1 MQSPIHE
8 GYEYQDYFT
17 VSIILQLMVQQ
28 IDAELIIDRKDFS
41 GDKFDDLK
49 LKMPNGNT
57 EFQIKYSDEEK
68 SHKLTKDD
76 LANGNGH
83 DTALC
88 DLFASWKIRKESEND
103 TQIKLCLA
111 WNRPT
116 DDDPITEFLKP
127 VQEQSLPFSVVAYS
141 FDGDVF
147 WPAEKLPPKGWRKF
161 NTAIKSGL
169 IDREAFLAFCNELTI
184 ILEMP
189 KASLDLKN
197 PGALENVIIR
207 QTEKLGVGIYPNDS
221 LNVEDIIYKLA
232 TEVKHSRAIGNR
244 LCTNILVGR
253 LGLIK
258 DYGKFDQR
266 FPVDSAH
273 QIILGDEIEKLHR
286 VIHDSKRVI
295 ISGNPGSGK
304 SWLVDEYIDKL
315 TSEESK
321 VIHYNCFQSLQDT
334 NSLERIRVTSLY
346 GNLVSQIVE
355 QCPELVVHKN
365 TIYGANKAEL
375 ENLLS
380 FIEEEFYL
388 VVDGLDH
395 IAREYELNKDFISH
409 SEIEIISELLEIDFP
424 DNCYVIISSQPIDE
438 IEKFKSK
445 NYSVFEIEPWGIEQV
460 KSLMK
465 TFQISDD
472 IIEDDDI
479 SSISAYLLKKSQGN
493 ALYLS
498 YILRQLRNLDVNRE
512 LIDEIPDYDISLS
525 KYYSY
530 LYTKVHNNHTVNALC
545 GADFYLGL
553 NDLMEITGDGKYV
566 EQDISVL
573 HPLLIENT
581 LSGGFSIYHESFRR
595 FVLASL
601 KDKRVDLE
609 RNVYGILADWL
620 QKKPF
625 FEFDKS
631 FYYLTELLYKI
642 KRDVENI
649 ELIEKEFVLKS
660 VSEGY
665 SRKRIRMN
673 LNCIIRSAGR
683 IRNLVALATAGEL
696 LAMLDDMNEFDSTG
710 EEYFQAI
717 CDIKGASKLNQLMQI
732 DGKPTF
738 DMNTGRIA
746 CYISSK
752 AGITPWWEL
761 YLDTEAK
768 QYKIE
773 ELKYY
778 YRYYLDEQGVS
789 IIPKLMEAIE
799 KEKVSIRNQCIEI
812 AYNELQDYIEFD
824 EIASIAEEQQ
834 FINWK
839 NYLSYIETG
848 YYPQSEVSF
857 EVTIGNWEKIKTL
870 RMPGEKDIKIFKEF
884 FSQIYY
890 LAVEGDRKVIE
901 KVCADCK
908 NINWFY
914 NWIIYYVKMSELCA
928 HTTQMDSKT
937 ICETA
942 LTNLKLLLQ
951 DTEVFKGEPRTCD
964 LYFLQNELTRSYEV
978 AVELIVKNGT
988 VEELEKA
995 LGILER
1001 LDDETGTSLD
1011 HSMGGPLT
1019 DAEFLGLISRFLT
1032 IDNYEIVKP
1041 YLLRTQEKIEKNE
1054 VYDCI
1059 AAAKLRFV
1067 SLISK
1072 YNQSEALEYF
1082 DICIHYLVAYGY
1094 HKDIILLQIMD
1105 SYNIFF
1111 EAVAGNPEEERDT
1124 ITKMTMALWNH
1135 TDGRETKH
1143 FLNRWFDEL
1152 LKIDSKYAIAFL
1164 SGLQIKFGKSWVVE
1178 GMLRSAIKKYSND
1191 LDCLDI
1197 VIGLIESLP
1206 NDTSPRII
1214 DASTSVF
1221 RTLEQIY
1228 TGADDDERLLIKRRM
1243 NELVINVVSRFN
1255 ILDSPWLDNDSWKD
1269 GSIKEF
1275 LLTVE
1280 SSGFDV
1286 SQYIEYFHIK
1296 KANDMENKEV
1306 KKTVDVFETN
1316 QTRFEALTTEDA
1328 KKWFETHDLIE
1339 RDVQDICRFLRNYQN
1354 DKDSLLEIMR
1364 FIITE
1369 YGGWRYSKKRKDTV
1383 LQIIERLEL
1392 DDKELSE
1399 IHMLMYLYSYEWG
1412 SSLIDKDEFL
1422 NSIRL
1427 SSDIARNIFYSELP
1441 EVIISHSGRI
1451 TKGLLDALFAV
1462 GYDKDSIIT
1471 IWRNAFDIMK
1481 LRFPN
1486 LDHYPIDNVLEET
1499 DELLGLRNCL
1509 LMRFIDGGKESF
1521 LATYAYLA
1529 NAAEEENYSEF
1540 TEAIVFCLEHYEQ
1553 YNLVTQ
1559 IAIAD
1564 LVRCYGYRL
1573 KDLNVDRMIN
1583 AINAVY
1589 PTGNLL
1595 LDVIFSEFT
1604 IYKSYLLKCVD
1615 KHSPDYLEQEDIEFY
1630 LAEQLYD
1637 LGKEEAREGTDEYA
1651 KNSVYRDP
1659 IMQVVDTCGIDY
1671 VELYERLHASSRLN
1685 NKIRAF
1691 VGGGSRMPETNTL
1704 YKSYV
1709 IQYALHAII
1718 EKAYRDRKPELIPQ
1732 NLFRLIPDYQG
1743 IYRLFKCREI
1753 QPRNHLYDKSN
1764 SCVPFLKNNE
1774 EEYILIG
1781 CYETRTRIDYH
1792 QASFTFAYQGIVGD
1806 GNEENQIPFRQYL
1819 APAVGKGETYMIS
1832 DNSESLINII
1842 RTFDRELED
1851 EDYLWPSISISKLF
1865 NIHMEFDFLNGRY
1878 IAVNQDNDIVC
1889 IMKKWSSSYKGD
1901 SEYPGN
1907 AIPLYSGTELYIKK
1921 EYIEMLEKQFGTL
1934 MMKTCVESYT
1944 QNY

>member
-17 VSIILQLMVQQ
+17 VSIILQLMLHQT
-28 IDAELIIDRKDFS
+28 DSELIIDRKDFS

-49 LKMPNGNT
+49 VKTSNSTT
-57 EFQIKYSDEEK
+57 EFQIKYSDDK
-68 SHKLTKDD
+68 SSHKLTKDD

-88 DLFASWKIRKESEND
+88 DLFASWKRRKESEYD

-116 DDDPITEFLKP
+116 DDDPIAEFLKP
-127 VQEQSLPFSVVAYS
+127 IQEPTLPFSVAAYS
-141 FDGDVF
+141 FDGEVF
-147 WPAEKLPPKGWRKF
+147 WPAESLPPKTWRKF
-161 NTAIKSGL
+161 NLAIKSGL
-169 IDREAFLAFCNELTI
+169 IDREDFLSFCNELAI

-197 PGALENVIIR
+197 PGALENVII
-207 QTEKLGVGIYPNDS
+207 QQVEKLGVGIYPNDA

-232 TEVKHSRAIGNR
+232 TEVKHSRAMGNR
-244 LCTNILVGR
+244 LYSNILVGR
-253 LGLIK
+253 LGLIM

-273 QIILGDEIEKLHR
+273 QIILGDEIERLHR
-286 VIHDSKRVI
+286 VICDSKRVI
-295 ISGNPGSGK
+295 IVGNPGSGK

-315 TSEESK
+315 ENDDSK

-355 QCPELVVHKN
+355 QCPELVEHKN
-365 TIYGANKAEL
+365 TTFGADKAEL
-375 ENLLS
+375 ENLLRL
-380 FIEEEFYL
+380 IGEEFYL

-395 IAREYELNKDFISH
+395 ISREYELHKDLISR
-409 SEIEIISELLEIDFP
+409 SETEIISELLEIHFP

-438 IEKFKSK
+438 IEEFKGK

-460 KSLMK
+460 KSLMAS
-465 TFQISDD
+465 FQINDD
-472 IIEDDDI
+472 NIKDDDI
-479 SSISAYLLKKSQGN
+479 SSISVYLLKKSQGN
-493 ALYLS
+493 ALYLG
-498 YILRQLRNLDVNRE
+498 YILRQLRNLDVNKE
-512 LIDEIPDYDISLS
+512 LIDEIPDYDINLS

-530 LYTKVHNNHTVNALC
+530 LYTKVRNNRTVNALC
-545 GADFYLGL
+545 GADFYLSL
-553 NDLMEITGDGKYV
+553 DDLMEITGDGEFV

-573 HPLLIENT
+573 HPLLIENI
-581 LSGGFSIYHESFRR
+581 LSGGFSVYHESFRR

-601 KDKRVDLE
+601 KDKKVDLE

-631 FYYLTELLYKI
+631 FYYLTELQYKI

-683 IRNLVALATAGEL
+683 TQNLIALVTAGEL
-696 LAMLDDMNEFDSTG
+696 LAMLDDMNEFESTG

-732 DGKPTF
+732 DGKQTF

-768 QYKIE
+768 EYKIE

-778 YRYYLDEQGVS
+778 YRYYLDEQGAS

-812 AYNELQDYIEFD
+812 AYDELQDYIEFN

-834 FINWK
+834 LIHWK

-848 YYPQSEVSF
+848 YYSQSEVSF
-857 EVTIGNWEKIKTL
+857 EIAIGNWEKIKIL
-870 RMPGEKDIKIFKEF
+870 RMPGEEDIRIFKEL

-890 LAVEGDRKVIE
+890 LADQGDRRVIE
-901 KVCADCK
+901 TVCTDCE

-914 NWIIYYVKMSELCA
+914 NWIIYSVKMAELCA
-928 HTTQMDSKT
+928 HTAQMDSKT
-937 ICETA
+937 ICESA
-942 LTNLKLLLQ
+942 ITNLELLLQ

-964 LYFLQNELTRSYEV
+964 LYFLQNELTKSYER
-978 AVELIVKNGT
+978 AVELIVQNGT
-988 VEELEKA
+988 VEDLEKA

-1019 DAEFLGLISRFLT
+1019 DAEFLELISCFLT

-1072 YNQSEALEYF
+1072 YNQSEALEHF
-1082 DICIHYLVAYGY
+1082 DMCTRYLVAYGY
-1094 HKDIILLQIMD
+1094 HKDIILEQIMD

-1111 EAVAGNPEEERDT
+1111 ESVVGKPKEERDT
-1124 ITKMTMALWNH
+1124 ITKMTIAVWNH

-1143 FLNRWFDEL
+1143 FLNNWFDKL
-1152 LKIDSKYAIAFL
+1152 LKTDSKYALAFL
-1164 SGLQIKFGKSWVVE
+1164 AELQIKQGKSWVVE
-1178 GMLRSAIKKYSND
+1178 RMLCSAIEKYCND
-1191 LDCLDI
+1191 SGYLDI

-1206 NDTSPRII
+1206 NDASPRII
-1214 DASTSVF
+1214 DAATSVF
-1221 RTLEQIY
+1221 RTLEQMY
-1228 TGADDDERLLIKRRM
+1228 TGASDDEKLLIKHRM

-1255 ILDSPWLDNDSWKD
+1255 ILDSPWPDNDSWKD

-1280 SSGFDV
+1280 SAGLDV
-1286 SQYIEYFHIK
+1286 SQYIEYFRIK
-1296 KANDMENKEV
+1296 KTDDTDNKGG
-1306 KKTVDVFETN
+1306 KKTVDVLKHN
-1316 QTRFEALTTEDA
+1316 QMHFAALTLEEA

-1339 RDVQDICRFLRNYQN
+1339 RDIQDICGFLENYQN
-1354 DKDSLLEIMR
+1354 DKDTLLEILR
-1364 FIITE
+1364 FIITKV
-1369 YGGWRYSKKRKDTV
+1369 GGWSYSQRHKNTV
-1383 LQIIERLEL
+1383 LQIIEHLEL
-1392 DDKELSE
+1392 DNKEMSE
-1399 IHMLMYLYSYEWG
+1399 VHMLMYLYSYEWG

-1427 SSDIARNIFYSELP
+1427 SSDVGRDTFYRELP

-1451 TKGLLDALFAV
+1451 TKGLLDALFAIRF
-1462 GYDKDSIIT
+1462 DKDSIIT
-1471 IWRNAFDIMK
+1471 IWRSVFDIMK

-1486 LDHYPIDNVLEET
+1486 LDQYPIDNVLEEA

-1529 NAAEEENYSEF
+1529 NAAEEENFSEF
-1540 TEAIVFCLEHYEQ
+1540 TESIVFCLEHYEQ

-1564 LVRCYGYRL
+1564 LVRCYGNYL
-1573 KDLNVDRMIN
+1573 KNLNEDRMIN

-1595 LDVIFSEFT
+1595 LDVIFSKFT
-1604 IYKSYLLKCVD
+1604 IYKGFLLKCSD
-1615 KHSPDYLEQEDIEFY
+1615 KHTPDYMEQEDIEFY

-1637 LGKEEAREGTDEYA
+1637 LGKVATREGADEYA

-1659 IMQVVDTCGIDY
+1659 IMQVANTCGINY
-1671 VELYERLHASSRLN
+1671 VELYEKLHASRILN
-1685 NKIRAF
+1685 DKIQDF
-1691 VGGGSRMPETNTL
+1691 VGGSSKIPETNTV

-1718 EKAYRDRKPELIPQ
+1718 EKAFLDRKPELIPQ
-1732 NLFRLIPDYQG
+1732 NLLRLMPDYQG
-1743 IYRLFKCREI
+1743 MYRLFKCRVM
-1753 QPRNHLYDKSN
+1753 QPENHLYDKNN
-1764 SCVPFLKNNE
+1764 SCEPFLKNNE
-1774 EEYILIG
+1774 DEYILIG
-1781 CYETRTRIDYH
+1781 CSETRKRIDYK
-1792 QASFTFAYQGIVGD
+1792 QASLVFAYQGIVGEGD
-1806 GNEENQIPFRQYL
+1806 EEHQNPFQQCL
-1819 APAVGKGETYMIS
+1819 ATAVEEGEIYMVS
-1832 DNSESLINII
+1832 DNSEALINSIN
-1842 RTFDRELED
+1842 TLDRELED
-1851 EDYLWPSISISKLF
+1851 ENYLWPGMSVSKLL
-1865 NIHMEFDFLNGRY
+1865 NVHIEFDFWHGRY
-1878 IAVNQDNDIVC
+1878 IAVNQENEIIF

-1921 EYIEMLEKQFGTL
+1921 EYIGILEQRFGTL
-1934 MMKTCVESYT
+1934 MMKTCVQSYT
-1944 QNY
+1944 QTY

>member
-1 MQSPIHE
+1 MLHQTDS
-8 GYEYQDYFT
+8 
-17 VSIILQLMVQQ
+17 
-28 IDAELIIDRKDFS
+28 ELIIDRKDFS

-49 LKMPNGNT
+49 VKAPNGNT
-57 EFQIKYSDEEK
+57 EFQIKYSDDES

-76 LANGNGH
+76 FANGNGH

-88 DLFASWKIRKESEND
+88 DLFSSWKMKKESEND

-116 DDDPITEFLKP
+116 DDDPIAEFLKP
-127 VQEQSLPFSVVAYS
+127 IQEQTLPFSVAAYS
-141 FDGDVF
+141 FNGEVF
-147 WPAEKLPPKGWRKF
+147 WPVEKLPPKNWRKF
-161 NTAIKSGL
+161 NMAIKSGL

-184 ILEMP
+184 VLEMP

-197 PGALENVIIR
+197 PGALENVIIW
-207 QTEKLGVGIYPNDS
+207 QAEKLGVGIYPNDA
-221 LNVEDIIYKLA
+221 LNIEDIIYKLA
-232 TEVKHSRAIGNR
+232 AEVKHSRAMGNK
-244 LCTNILVGR
+244 LYTNILVGH
-253 LGLIK
+253 LGLIM

-266 FPVDSAH
+266 FPVDSTH
-273 QIILGDEIEKLHR
+273 QIILGDEIERLHS
-286 VIHDSKRVI
+286 VIRDSKRVI
-295 ISGNPGSGK
+295 IAGNPGSGK

-315 TSEESK
+315 KSEDSK
-321 VIHYNCFQSLQDT
+321 VIHYNCFQSLQDSH
-334 NSLERIRVTSLY
+334 SLERIRVASLY

-355 QCPELVVHKN
+355 QCPELVEHKN
-365 TIYGANKAEL
+365 TAFGADKAEL
-375 ENLLS
+375 ENLLC
-380 FIEEEFYL
+380 FIDEEFYL

-395 IAREYELNKDFISH
+395 ISREYELHKDLISR
-409 SEIEIISELLEIDFP
+409 SETEIISELLEIHFP
-424 DNCYVIISSQPIDE
+424 DNGYVIISSQPIDE
-438 IEKFKSK
+438 IEEFKGK
-445 NYSVFEIEPWGIEQV
+445 NYSVFEIESWGIEQV
-460 KSLMK
+460 KSLME
-465 TFQISDD
+465 TFQVNDD
-472 IIEDDDI
+472 TIEDDDI

-498 YILRQLRNLDVNRE
+498 YILRQLRNVDVNKE
-512 LIDEIPDYDISLS
+512 LIDEIPDYDINLS

-530 LYTKVHNNHTVNALC
+530 LYTKVRNNRTVNALC
-545 GADFYLGL
+545 GADFYLSL
-553 NDLMEITGDGKYV
+553 DDLMEITGDGEFV
-566 EQDISVL
+566 EKDISVL
-573 HPLLIENT
+573 HPLLIENI

-601 KDKRVDLE
+601 KDKKVDLE

-642 KRDVENI
+642 KRDVDNI

-660 VSEGY
+660 VTEGY

-683 IRNLVALATAGEL
+683 IRNLVALVTAGEL

-717 CDIKGASKLNQLMQI
+717 SDIKGASKLNQLMQI

-773 ELKYY
+773 EIKYY
-778 YRYYLDEQGVS
+778 NRYYLDEQGVS
-789 IIPKLMEAIE
+789 IIPKLMKAIE
-799 KEKVSIRNQCIEI
+799 KEKDSIRNQCIEI
-812 AYNELQDYIEFD
+812 AYDEIQDYIEFD

-834 FINWK
+834 LIHWK
-839 NYLSYIETG
+839 NYLSYIKTG

-857 EVTIGNWEKIKTL
+857 EVAIGNWEKIKIM
-870 RMPGEKDIKIFKEF
+870 RMPGEKDIRIFKEL

-890 LAVEGDRKVIE
+890 LAEQGDRKVIE
-901 KVCADCK
+901 TVCADCE

-914 NWIIYYVKMSELCA
+914 NWIIYSVKMAELCA
-928 HTTQMDSKT
+928 HTAQMDSKT
-937 ICETA
+937 ICESTI
-942 LTNLKLLLQ
+942 TNLEILLQ

-964 LYFLQNELTRSYEV
+964 LYFLQNELTRSYER
-978 AVELIVKNGT
+978 AVELIVQNGT
-988 VEELEKA
+988 VEDLKKA

-1072 YNQSEALEYF
+1072 YNQSEALEHF
-1082 DICIHYLVAYGY
+1082 DMCTRYLVAYGY
-1094 HKDIILLQIMD
+1094 HKDIILEQVMD

-1124 ITKMTMALWNH
+1124 ITKMTIALWNH

-1143 FLNRWFDEL
+1143 FLNRWFDKL
-1152 LKIDSKYAIAFL
+1152 LKTDSRYALAFL

-1178 GMLRSAIKKYSND
+1178 GMLRSAIEKYCND
-1191 LDCLDI
+1191 LSFLDI

-1221 RTLEQIY
+1221 RTLEQMCI
-1228 TGADDDERLLIKRRM
+1228 GADDDERLLIKCRM

-1255 ILDSPWLDNDSWKD
+1255 ILDSPWPDNDSWKD

-1280 SSGFDV
+1280 SAGFDV

-1296 KANDMENKEV
+1296 KANDMENKED
-1306 KKTVDVFETN
+1306 KKTVDVFEGN

-1339 RDVQDICRFLRNYQN
+1339 RDVQDICRFLKNYQN
-1354 DKDSLLEIMR
+1354 DKDTLLEILR
-1364 FIITE
+1364 FIIIKA
-1369 YGGWRYSKKRKDTV
+1369 GGWSYSQKCKDTV

-1392 DDKELSE
+1392 DDEEISE
-1399 IHMLMYLYSYEWG
+1399 IHMLMYLHSYEWG

-1422 NSIRL
+1422 NSIRV
-1427 SSDIARNIFYSELP
+1427 SSDVARNTFYRELP
-1441 EVIISHSGRI
+1441 EVIISRSGRI
-1451 TKGLLDALFAV
+1451 TKGLLDALFAF
-1462 GYDKDSIIT
+1462 GFDKDSIIT
-1471 IWRNAFDIMK
+1471 IWRSAFDIMK

-1486 LDHYPIDNVLEET
+1486 LDQYPIDSVFEET

-1509 LMRFIDGGKESF
+1509 LMRFNDEGKESF

-1540 TEAIVFCLEHYEQ
+1540 TESIVFCLEHYEQ

-1595 LDVIFSEFT
+1595 LDVIFSELT
-1604 IYKSYLLKCVD
+1604 IYKSFLLKCSD
-1615 KHSPDYLEQEDIEFY
+1615 KHTPDYMEQEDIEFY

-1651 KNSVYRDP
+1651 ENSVYRDP
-1659 IMQVVDTCGIDY
+1659 IMQVLNTCGINY
-1671 VELYERLHASSRLN
+1671 VEIYEKLHASKRLN
-1685 NKIRAF
+1685 DKMRDF
-1691 VGGGSRMPETNTL
+1691 VGGSSKIPETNTV

-1718 EKAYRDRKPELIPQ
+1718 EKAFFDRKPELLPQ
-1732 NLFRLIPDYQG
+1732 TLFRLLPDYQG
-1743 IYRLFKCREI
+1743 MYRLFKCRDM
-1753 QPRNHLYDKSN
+1753 QPKTHLYDKNN
-1764 SCVPFLKNNE
+1764 SCEPFFKNNE
-1774 EEYILIG
+1774 DEYILIG
-1781 CYETRTRIDYH
+1781 CAETRKRIDYK
-1792 QASFTFAYQGIVGD
+1792 QVSLVFAYQGIVGED
-1806 GNEENQIPFRQYL
+1806 DEEHQNPFQQCL
-1819 APAVGKGETYMIS
+1819 ATAVEEGEIYMIS
-1832 DNSESLINII
+1832 DNSEALINFIS
-1842 RTFDRELED
+1842 TLERELED
-1851 EDYLWPSISISKLF
+1851 EDYLWPEMTVSNML
-1865 NIHMEFDFLNGRY
+1865 NVHMEFDFLNGRY
-1878 IAVNQDNDIVC
+1878 IAVNQENDIVF

-1921 EYIEMLEKQFGTL
+1921 EYIGILEERFGKL
-1934 MMKTCVESYT
+1934 KMKTCVQSYT
-1944 QNY
+1944 QTY

>member
-17 VSIILQLMVQQ
+17 VSIILQLMLQQ

-49 LKMPNGNT
+49 VKTPNGNT
-57 EFQIKYSDEEK
+57 EFQIKYSDDES
-68 SHKLTKDD
+68 SHKFTKDD
-76 LANGNGH
+76 FANGNGH

-88 DLFASWKIRKESEND
+88 DLFISWKMRKESEND
-103 TQIKLCLA
+103 TKIKLCLA
-111 WNRPT
+111 WDRPA
-116 DDDPITEFLKP
+116 DDDPIAEFLKP
-127 VQEQSLPFSVVAYS
+127 IQEQTLPFFVAAYL
-141 FDGDVF
+141 FDGEAF
-147 WPAEKLPPKGWRKF
+147 WPVEKLPSQKWRKF
-161 NTAIKSGL
+161 NMAIKSGL
-169 IDREAFLAFCNELTI
+169 IDREDFLSFCNELTI

-189 KASLDLKN
+189 KASLDLN
-197 PGALENVIIR
+197 QPGSLENVIIR
-207 QTEKLGVGIYPNDS
+207 QIEKLGVGIYPNDV
-221 LNVEDIIYKLA
+221 LNVEDVINKLA
-232 TEVKHSRAIGNR
+232 TEVKHSRAMGNR
-244 LCTNILVGR
+244 LYTNILVGR
-253 LGLIK
+253 LGLIM

-266 FPVDSAH
+266 FPVDSTH
-273 QIILGDEIEKLHR
+273 QIILDDEIEKLHR
-286 VIHDSKRVI
+286 VTHASKRVI
-295 ISGNPGSGK
+295 IVGNPGSGK

-315 TSEESK
+315 KREDRK
-321 VIHYNCFQSLQDT
+321 VIHYNCFRSLQDI

-346 GNLVSQIVE
+346 GNLVSQIME
-355 QCPELVVHKN
+355 QCPKLVAHKN
-365 TIYGANKAEL
+365 TILGADKAEL
-375 ENLLS
+375 ENLLCC
-380 FIEEEFYL
+380 IDEEFYL

-395 IAREYELNKDFISH
+395 ISREYELHKDLISR
-409 SEIEIISELLEIDFP
+409 SETEIISELLEIHFP

-438 IEKFKSK
+438 MEEFKGK
-445 NYSVFEIEPWGIEQV
+445 NYSVFEIEPWGIEQT
-460 KSLMK
+460 KSLMA
-465 TFQISDD
+465 TFQLNDD
-472 IIEDDDI
+472 TIEDDDT

-498 YILRQLRNLDVNRE
+498 YILRQLRSVDVNKE
-512 LIDEIPDYDISLS
+512 LIEEIPDYDINLS

-530 LYTKVHNNHTVNALC
+530 LYTKVHNNRTVNALC
-545 GADFYLGL
+545 GADFYLSL
-553 NDLMEITGDGKYV
+553 DDLMEITGDGEFV

-573 HPLLIENT
+573 HPLLIENI

-601 KDKRVDLE
+601 KDKKVDLE

-642 KRDVENI
+642 KRDVDNI
-649 ELIEKEFVLKS
+649 ELIEKEFILKS

-683 IRNLVALATAGEL
+683 IRNLVALVTAGEL

-717 CDIKGASKLNQLMQI
+717 CDLKGASKLNQLMQI

-738 DMNTGRIA
+738 DMNIGRIA

-768 QYKIE
+768 QYKME

-799 KEKVSIRNQCIEI
+799 KEKVSIRNQCMEI
-812 AYNELQDYIEFD
+812 AYDELQDYVEFD
-824 EIASIAEEQQ
+824 EIALIAEEQQ
-834 FINWK
+834 LIHWK

-857 EVTIGNWEKIKTL
+857 EVAIRNWEKIKAL
-870 RMPGEKDIKIFKEF
+870 RMPGEKDIRIFKEL

-890 LAVEGDRKVIE
+890 LAEQGDRKVIE
-901 KVCADCK
+901 TVCADCE

-914 NWIIYYVKMSELCA
+914 NWIIYSVKMAELCA
-928 HTTQMDSKT
+928 NIAQMDSKT
-937 ICETA
+937 ICESA
-942 LTNLKLLLQ
+942 IINLELLLQ

-964 LYFLQNELTRSYEV
+964 LYFLQNELTRSYER

-1001 LDDETGTSLD
+1001 LDDETGTSFD

-1072 YNQSEALEYF
+1072 NNQSEALEHF
-1082 DICIHYLVAYGY
+1082 DMCTRYLVAYGY
-1094 HKDIILLQIMD
+1094 HKDIILEQIMD

-1111 EAVAGNPEEERDT
+1111 ETVAGNLEEERDT

-1143 FLNRWFDEL
+1143 FLNRWFDKL
-1152 LKIDSKYAIAFL
+1152 LKTDPRYALAFL
-1164 SGLQIKFGKSWVVE
+1164 SELQLKFGKSWVVE
-1178 GMLRSAIKKYSND
+1178 RMLRSAIEKYCDD
-1191 LDCLDI
+1191 LNFLDI

-1221 RTLEQIY
+1221 RTLEQMC
-1228 TGADDDERLLIKRRM
+1228 TGADDDERLLIKCRM

-1255 ILDSPWLDNDSWKD
+1255 ILDSPWPDNDSWKD

-1280 SSGFDV
+1280 SAGFDV

-1296 KANDMENKEV
+1296 KANDMENKED
-1306 KKTVDVFETN
+1306 KKTVDAFEDN
-1316 QTRFEALTTEDA
+1316 QTRFEALTIEDA

-1339 RDVQDICRFLRNYQN
+1339 RDVQDICRFLNNYQN
-1354 DKDSLLEIMR
+1354 DKDTLLEILR
-1364 FIITE
+1364 FIIIKA
-1369 YGGWRYSKKRKDTV
+1369 GGWSYSQKRKDTV

-1392 DDKELSE
+1392 DDEEISE

-1427 SSDIARNIFYSELP
+1427 NSDMARDTFYRELP
-1441 EVIISHSGRI
+1441 EVIISRSGRI
-1451 TKGLLDALFAV
+1451 TKGLLDALFAF
-1462 GYDKDSIIT
+1462 GFDKDSIIT
-1471 IWRNAFDIMK
+1471 IWKNAFDIMK

-1486 LDHYPIDNVLEET
+1486 LDQYPIDNVFEEK
-1499 DELLGLRNCL
+1499 DEMLGLRNCL
-1509 LMRFIDGGKESF
+1509 LMRLIDGGKESF

-1540 TEAIVFCLEHYEQ
+1540 TESIVFCLEHYEQ

-1559 IAIAD
+1559 MAIAD
-1564 LVRCYGYRL
+1564 LVSCYGYCL
-1573 KDLNVDRMIN
+1573 KDTNIDRMIN

-1595 LDVIFSEFT
+1595 LDVMFSEFT
-1604 IYKSYLLKCVD
+1604 VYKYYLLVCSD
-1615 KHSPDYLEQEDIEFY
+1615 KHAPDYMEQEDVEFY

-1637 LGKEEAREGTDEYA
+1637 LGKEEARERTDEYA
-1651 KNSVYRDP
+1651 ENSVYRDP
-1659 IMQVVDTCGIDY
+1659 IMQVLDACSINY
-1671 VELYERLHASSRLN
+1671 VEIYEKLHASKRLN
-1685 NKIRAF
+1685 DKMRDF
-1691 VGGGSRMPETNTL
+1691 VGGVSKVPETNTV

-1718 EKAYRDRKPELIPQ
+1718 EKAFFDREPELLPYT
-1732 NLFRLIPDYQG
+1732 LHRLIPDYQG
-1743 IYRLFKCREI
+1743 MYRLFKCRDM
-1753 QPRNHLYDKSN
+1753 QPQNHLYDKNN
-1764 SCVPFLKNNE
+1764 SCEPFLKNNE
-1774 EEYILIG
+1774 DEYILIG
-1781 CYETRTRIDYH
+1781 CSETRKRFDYH
-1792 QASFTFAYQGIVGD
+1792 QASLTFAYQGIVGED
-1806 GNEENQIPFRQYL
+1806 DEENQIPFQQYL
-1819 APAVGKGETYMIS
+1819 GTAVGKGEFYMIS
-1832 DNSESLINII
+1832 DNSESLIDFI
-1842 RTFDRELED
+1842 RTLDRELED
-1851 EDYLWPSISISKLF
+1851 EDYLWPGMPVSKLL
-1865 NIHMEFDFLNGRY
+1865 NVHIEFDFLNGRY
-1878 IAVNQDNDIVC
+1878 IAVNQENDIVFF
-1889 IMKKWSSSYKGD
+1889 MKKWSSSYKGD

-1921 EYIEMLEKQFGTL
+1921 EYIETLEQRFGTL
-1934 MMKTCVESYT
+1934 MMKTCVQSIM